1 MNKKVYPTDIVESTV
16 EYHLTQNSTKS
27 QVIYITVILAFI
39 VAIALLPFVYINITV
54 QGGGIVRP
62 VTEKTEVKAL
72 VSGRVANVF
81 IENEQQVLEG
91 DTVLIVQS
99 DKLSSQHNLLQ
110 KQIKEKRDFIS
121 DLEKLVIL
129 KASTFNS
136 DKYQGEYFKFKE
148 QITQVKNKRK
158 KAKRE
163 LDRNKVL
170 LEQEFISKKEYDDL
184 NYQYLLADNEYNLT
198 VTNQLSVWKSDLS
211 RCRSTMEDLKSQL
224 EQLQKEQEFYV
235 IKAPVTGTIEQFA
248 GIYEGTNIQ
257 SGQIIAGISP
267 ETDLIA
273 EVYISPKDIGYLKE
287 GTPLNIQVDAFNYN
301 DWGMIKGEIINIS
314 DDYILLENQP
324 VFKIRCKMEQNQL
337 SLRNGITGDV
347 KKGMT
352 IRARFLLAKRSL
364 YQLLFDNVNDWLNPA
379 QNNNSKK

>member
-1 MNKKVYPTDIVESTV
+1 MSNKFYPTEITDNTT
-16 EYHLTQNSTKS
+16 EYHLAKNSIKS
-27 QVIYITVILAFI
+27 QIIYIIVVLVFI
-39 VAIALLPFVYINITV
+39 IAIVLLPFIYVNVTV

-72 VSGRVANVF
+72 VSGRIANVF
-81 IENEQQVLEG
+81 IVNEQHVFKG
-91 DTVLIVQS
+91 DTILIVQS
-99 DKLSSQHNLLQ
+99 DKLSSQYSLLQ
-110 KQIKEKRDFIS
+110 KQIQEKEDFIS

-129 KASTFNS
+129 RASTFRS

-148 QITQVKNKRK
+148 QITQIKNKRK

-163 LDRNKVL
+163 LDRNQVL

-184 NYQYLLADNEYNLT
+184 KYQYTLSENEYNIL

-211 RCRSTMEDLKSQL
+211 RYRSTLEDLKSQL

-257 SGQIIAGISP
+257 AGQTIAGISP
-267 ETDLIA
+267 ETDLVA

-287 GTPLNIQVDAFNYN
+287 GTLLNIQVDAFNYN
-301 DWGMIKGEIINIS
+301 DWGMIKGEIIDIS
-314 DDYILLENQP
+314 DDYILVQDQP

-337 SLRNGITGDV
+337 RLRNGITGKV

-364 YQLLFDNVNDWLNPA
+364 YQLLFDNVNDWINPA
-379 QNNNSKK
+379 LSSNS

>member
-1 MNKKVYPTDIVESTV
+1 MLNIYFKYFYEDTI
-16 EYHLTQNSTKS
+16 EYHLSKNSTKS
-27 QVIYITVILAFI
+27 QIIYITIVLTFI
-39 VAIALLPFVYINITV
+39 IAVVLLPFIFVNVTV
-54 QGGGIVRP
+54 QGGGIIRP

-72 VSGRVANVF
+72 VSGRIAT
-81 IENEQQVLEG
+81 IYISDEQQVFKG
-91 DTVLIVQS
+91 DTLLIIQS
-99 DKLSSQHNLLQ
+99 DKLSSQYALLQ
-110 KQIKEKRDFIS
+110 KQIQEKENFIS
-121 DLEKLVIL
+121 DLDKLVML
-129 KASTFNS
+129 KASTFKS
-136 DKYQGEYFKFKE
+136 SKYQGEYFKFKE

-184 NYQYLLADNEYNLT
+184 KYQYTLAQNDYNVT
-198 VTNQLSVWKSDLS
+198 VTNQLSIWKSDLS
-211 RCRSTMEDLKSQL
+211 RYKSSLHELKSQL
-224 EQLQKEQEFYV
+224 EQLQQEQEFYI
-235 IKAPVTGTIEQFA
+235 IKAPVTGTIEKFA

-257 SGQIIAGISP
+257 AGQTITGISP

-273 EVYISPKDIGYLKE
+273 EVYITPKDIGYLKE

-301 DWGMIKGEIINIS
+301 DWGMIQGEIMDIS
-314 DDYILLENQP
+314 DDYIMVENQP
-324 VFKIRCKMEQNQL
+324 VFKIRCKMERNKL
-337 SLRNGITGDV
+337 SLRNGITGKV

-379 QNNNSKK
+379 QSNNS